1 MHRRILR
8 AVLVLICIFSLTGCE
23 ENTDETVLQVVEE
36 ENVEIEKES
45 NSEAE
50 TCIYVNVCGQVANP
64 GVYRLTK
71 ESRMFEAIEAA
82 GGITEDAHETVL
94 NLAEVLEDG
103 QQIYIPSRKE
113 VETQEKTEKEAE
125 KDDGKINL
133 NSASK
138 EELMT
143 LSGIGEVKAQAIISY
158 REEHGGFQ
166 SIEELTEVAGIKDAS
181 FQKVKDQ
188 IKVK

>member
-1 MHRRILR
+1 
-8 AVLVLICIFSLTGCE
+8 
-23 ENTDETVLQVVEE
+23 
-36 ENVEIEKES
+36 
-45 NSEAE
+45 
-50 TCIYVNVCGQVANP
+50 
-64 GVYRLTK
+64 
-71 ESRMFEAIEAA
+71 MFEAIEAA

>member
-50 TCIYVNVCGQVANP
+50 TCIYVHVCGHVANP

>member
-50 TCIYVNVCGQVANP
+50 TCIYVHVCGHVANP
-64 GVYRLTK
+64 RVYRLTK